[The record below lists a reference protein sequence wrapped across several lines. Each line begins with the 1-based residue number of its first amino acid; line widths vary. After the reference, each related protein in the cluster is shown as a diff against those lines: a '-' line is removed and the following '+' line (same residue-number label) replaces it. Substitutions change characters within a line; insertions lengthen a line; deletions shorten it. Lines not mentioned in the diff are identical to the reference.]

1 LPTSRAAPII
11 KIGVGLAEKIYV
23 NPMIE
28 KYPAIPE
35 IAKAVPNNIDANI
48 ITDSIIKHTD

>member
-1 LPTSRAAPII
+1 
-11 KIGVGLAEKIYV
+11 
-23 NPMIE
+23 MIE

-48 ITDSIIKHTD
+48 TYIPYLDLLALKFCNTCDADRATLYIRTILILPL